1 MDFISEYYL
10 WFVIGG
16 IILVMAVIGYIA
28 DKTDFGR
35 KDMKT
40 GEIKKEPKQKD
51 NTEEVTKNI
60 NVPSE
65 VNNVDIKVEEPMIEK
80 TEEIIE
86 EQENIEID
94 DINSFAMP
102 SIDEVALPT
111 TQVET
116 SEEVTTGS
124 ENTNQEEVVLE
135 PIETEVE
142 IEPVKEDEIEIK
154 EVTDDYMFTLN
165 NDLSSF
171 AAAEFVNPIGSADAV
186 DNTVSEVIGEDIP
199 AKPAP
204 QTIEEVVNDYTI
216 AEETDEDIWKF

>member
-40 GEIKKEPKQKD
+40 GEIKREPKQND
-51 NTEEVTKNI
+51 NTEEVTKNT

-65 VNNVDIKVEEPMIEK
+65 VNNVDVKVEEPAIEK
-80 TEEIIE
+80 TDEASIE
-86 EQENIEID
+86 QNNTETKNID
-94 DINSFAMP
+94 PFVMP
-102 SIDEVALPT
+102 SIEEVALPT
-111 TQVET
+111 T
-116 SEEVTTGS
+116 
-124 ENTNQEEVVLE
+124 NEVVSE
-135 PIETEVE
+135 AVE
-142 IEPVKEDEIEIK
+142 IDNKQDEITETIKTDVGIESVKEDEIEIK

-165 NDLSSF
+165 NDLSNF
-171 AAAEFVNPIGSADAV
+171 AATEFVNPIGSADAV

-216 AEETDEDIWKF
+216 AEENDEDIWKF

>member
-51 NTEEVTKNI
+51 NIEEVTKNT

-65 VNNVDIKVEEPMIEK
+65 VNNVEIKVEEPIIEK
-80 TEEIIE
+80 TEGINDERENTEIKD
-86 EQENIEID
+86 ID
-94 DINSFAMP
+94 PFMMP
-102 SIDEVALPT
+102 SIEEVALPT
-111 TQVET
+111 TSEII
-116 SEEVTTGS
+116 SEEVETDNKQDNIPDPVKTDVGI
-124 ENTNQEEVVLE
+124 E
-135 PIETEVE
+135 PI
-142 IEPVKEDEIEIK
+142 KEDEIEIK

-165 NDLSSF
+165 NDLSNF
-171 AAAEFVNPIGSADAV
+171 AATEFVNPIGSADAV